1 MKNPQHLPVACIR
14 KSPHW
19 RDNCLGLAS
28 DHPEP
33 IKTATEREFSLR
45 MAVCEQWGKRK
56 VERKLRG
63 ALFESIILDLTTVV
77 GTTRQAE

>member
-1 MKNPQHLPVACIR
+1 
-14 KSPHW
+14 
-19 RDNCLGLAS
+19 
-28 DHPEP
+28 
-33 IKTATEREFSLR
+33 